1 MTDQTEGFVQ
11 EVSEELRRDQ
21 ITKYARKYGWILVVI
36 ILGAVGYT
44 AYSEWS
50 KSRVQADAE
59 ARGEAILA
67 ALENDDLGARVT
79 ALESLDTSDEA
90 TADLAA
96 FLKAQALLD
105 NGQAK
110 DALIVLDEI
119 ATGSGDATFRDLALL
134 KALMLRGD
142 DLEFD
147 KRISSLDALSA
158 PGRPFRISALEQ
170 RAIALISNG
179 QKQEAIDALNAL
191 RQELGATATQSNRW
205 QQLILALGGVPENL
219 PGQSQADQ

>member
-21 ITKYARKYGWILVVI
+21 ITKYARKYGWILVLI

-50 KSRVQADAE
+50 KSRLQADAQ

-67 ALENDDLGARVT
+67 ALSIDEPSERIE
-79 ALESLDTSDEA
+79 ALQALNGTDAA
-90 TADLAA
+90 TQDLAA
-96 FLKAQALLD
+96 FLQA
-105 NGQAK
+105 
-110 DALIVLDEI
+110 DALIENGQKADALTALDDI
-119 ATGSGDATFRDLALL
+119 ATGSSDETFRDLALL
-134 KALMLRGD
+134 KAVMLRGD

-147 KRISSLDALSA
+147 KRMSSLDALSA

-170 RAIALISNG
+170 RAIALIADD
-179 QKQEAIDALNAL
+179 QTDAAIGALNTL
-191 RQELGATATQSNRW
+191 RQELGVTATQSNRW
-205 QQLILALGGVPENL
+205 QQLIIALGGVPENP
-219 PGQSQADQ
+219 PGQADGAQ